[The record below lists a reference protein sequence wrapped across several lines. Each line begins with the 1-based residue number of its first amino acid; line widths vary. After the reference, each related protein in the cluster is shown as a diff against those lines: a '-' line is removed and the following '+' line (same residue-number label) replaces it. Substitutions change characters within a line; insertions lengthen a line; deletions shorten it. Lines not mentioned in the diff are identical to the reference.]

1 MAESVGA
8 ATGKFGDARKA
19 IELLAASGKVAG
31 AGIGGLAQQALN
43 MSIVTGDS
51 IDKSVAKIIE
61 LGEKPAETIAKLN
74 EQYHVLTSSQ
84 YAQIAALEAEGKV
97 REASRLANQLDA
109 QAMADRAK
117 DVEDNA
123 GWMVK
128 AAHAVS
134 KAWGKAWD
142 DMKGVG
148 RAKDLGEQVKAVQD
162 QINRLTGAVGAGQ
175 VDNRVNKPDSP
186 EIRALRAQLEALRHQ
201 QAVAGFAA
209 SQSALDAQANAES
222 IAAQQRLS
230 SGTPA
235 DTTYVNKL
243 NKLRMDRASALY
255 GIVDPQQRALIEAQ
269 FANEVKKA
277 NDAFQSAA
285 SKGAAKER
293 KPGADPF
300 ASLNGLVQGA
310 QVKSNTFGTDGQ
322 TSQVTSILAIV
333 DAGAKLIA
341 SGQDIATVQ
350 AKVAVGVAA
359 VNDLYAKQAAQIKS
373 QNVVALDQYR
383 EAVNNKLAADK
394 MQLDNQ
400 VARIG
405 MGQQEYERQT
415 QLNKVYQDYARVI
428 ENLQKQR
435 AQKGANTA
443 LIDGQIAA
451 QSDARDIAVAQT
463 VASFD
468 EIDKAQGDWLLGAE
482 SAYKDYLASAADVA
496 GQSATL
502 FSNSFNSMGDALAN
516 FAMTGKL
523 NFRGLVK
530 SILSDLAKME
540 LRIAMSK
547 ILQQVLGAYLGGATT

>member
-1 MAESVGA
+1 
-8 ATGKFGDARKA
+8 
-19 IELLAASGKVAG
+19 
-31 AGIGGLAQQALN
+31 
-43 MSIVTGDS
+43 VTGES
-51 IDKSVAKIIE
+51 IDKSVAKILE
-61 LGEKPAETIAKLN
+61 LGQKPADTIASLN
-74 EQYHVLTSSQ
+74 EQYHFLTASQ

-97 REASRLANQLDA
+97 REASRMANQLDA

-123 GWMVK
+123 GWMIRAGHSV
-128 AAHAVS
+128 AE
-134 KAWGKAWD
+134 AWGKAWVA
-142 DMKGVG
+142 MKGVG
-148 RAKDLGEQVKAVQD
+148 RTKDLGEQVKAVQD
-162 QINRLTGAVGAGQ
+162 QINRMTGAVGAGQ
-175 VDNRVNKPDSP
+175 VDKRVNKPDSP

-209 SQSALDAQANAES
+209 SQSALDAGRNADA
-222 IAAQQRLS
+222 IAAQ
-230 SGTPA
+230 
-235 DTTYVNKL
+235 
-243 NKLRMDRASALY
+243 RA
-255 GIVDPQQRALIEAQ
+255 
-269 FANEVKKA
+269 
-277 NDAFQSAA
+277 
-285 SKGAAKER
+285 GAAFDSPEIKRNNEIAR
-293 KPGADPF
+293 ANKIMVDALAGAVTPEQREQYRTRYANQVTAANQAYESAINKGVPKQRSGSKSDPF
-300 ASLNGLVQGA
+300 ASLNSLVQGA
-310 QVKSNTFGTDGQ
+310 QVKDNAFGEAGQ
-322 TSQVTSILAIV
+322 TSQITSILAIV

-405 MGQQEYERQT
+405 MGQQEYERQA

-468 EIDKAQGDWLLGAE
+468 EIDKAQGDWLLGAQ
-482 SAYKDYLASAADVA
+482 SAYKDYLASASDVA
-496 GQSATL
+496 GQSASL
-502 FSNSFNSMGDALAN
+502 FASAFDGMSNSLAN
-516 FAMTGKL
+516 FVTTGKG
-523 NFRGLVK
+523 NFKGLAT
-530 SILSDLAKME
+530 SIIGDLAKME
-540 LRIAMSK
+540 LRVAESK
-547 ILQQVLGAYLGGATT
+547 ILQSILSAFMGGTVDNSAAGAGSVSAGLGDG